1 MREKFIHAMNKGERM
16 INDKNTLPVLTKEQ
30 VEQIN
35 KKQPSK
41 EFTESC
47 KKADKLFGINKTK
60 INLKIKEIEK
70 LINLI
75 GWDNWD
81 LQVQLSCRILEL
93 KELIND
99 N

>member
-1 MREKFIHAMNKGERM
+1 M
-16 INDKNTLPVLTKEQ
+16 INDKKALPVLTKEQ
-30 VEQIN
+30 IEQIN

-47 KKADKLFGINKTK
+47 KKADKLFKINKTK
-60 INLKIKEIEK
+60 INLKIEEIEK

-81 LQVQLSCRILEL
+81 LQVQLSCKLLEL

>member
-1 MREKFIHAMNKGERM
+1 MM
-16 INDKNTLPVLTKEQ
+16 NDKNVSQ
-30 VEQIN
+30 
-35 KKQPSK
+35 
-41 EFTESC
+41 
-47 KKADKLFGINKTK
+47 
-60 INLKIKEIEK
+60 INLKIEEIEK

-81 LQVQLSCRILEL
+81 LRVQLTCELLEL

>member
-1 MREKFIHAMNKGERM
+1 M

-30 VEQIN
+30 R
-35 KKQPSK
+35 
-41 EFTESC
+41 
-47 KKADKLFGINKTK
+47 
-60 INLKIKEIEK
+60 INLKIEEIEK

-81 LQVQLSCRILEL
+81 LRVQLNCRLLEL

-99 N
+99 NQRSY